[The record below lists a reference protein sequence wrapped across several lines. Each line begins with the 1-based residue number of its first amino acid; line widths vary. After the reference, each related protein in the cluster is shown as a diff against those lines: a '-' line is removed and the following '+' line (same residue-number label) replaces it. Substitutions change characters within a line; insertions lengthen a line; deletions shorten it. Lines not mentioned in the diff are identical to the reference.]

1 MTLKTTEKNIL
12 PTHAN
17 LTLTLSQCEP
27 TDLLVQDFDKFAVEN
42 ESHTSGNT
50 SLDAHELSTTTGFG
64 FGYITYFVLEEII
77 VTQLMKKGVFI
88 CVQFVR
94 FPFAM
99 CSVRFRKAL
108 ASEKAVL
115 NTKII
120 MAAPQLTL
128 LTIQ

>member
-42 ESHTSGNT
+42 ELHTSGNT

-108 ASEKAVL
+108 VSEKAVL